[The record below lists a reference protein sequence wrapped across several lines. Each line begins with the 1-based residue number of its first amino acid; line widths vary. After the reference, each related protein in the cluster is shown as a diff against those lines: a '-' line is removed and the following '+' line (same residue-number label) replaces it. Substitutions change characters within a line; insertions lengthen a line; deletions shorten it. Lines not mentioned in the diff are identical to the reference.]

1 MEGSESEAVFNSL
14 NLNPQ
19 LFINETLNTV
29 DDLVDEAFNFYLQQ
43 ASTLLKTEDTDKSQD
58 LSKGVAYIRNL
69 IQLALDK
76 RLSVWEKYCLHH
88 CFSVPEGFSLPKSVV
103 EVLYIHLTALHSNI
117 ATSHNL
123 AYLLICRLTSLT
135 ACLTFFKLN
144 ELPCESSLCQDAFND
159 SDLDVQMDSLR
170 DKLAAVGKESSELSR
185 ELQALEKQSSATDH
199 SAGLVSEALQLYDQN
214 SVHDLFQEMVKTASE
229 LHMKMHNLKT
239 KRMNDMQHIKV
250 ERVNNAD
257 RGFCSLNRGKGL
269 YNANLEGIQDCLAEL
284 KKM

>member
-88 CFSVPEGFSLPKSVV
+88 CFSVPEGFSLPKSV
-103 EVLYIHLTALHSNI
+103 
-117 ATSHNL
+117 
-123 AYLLICRLTSLT
+123 
-135 ACLTFFKLN
+135 
-144 ELPCESSLCQDAFND
+144 
-159 SDLDVQMDSLR
+159 DLDVQMDSLR

>member
-1 MEGSESEAVFNSL
+1 
-14 NLNPQ
+14 
-19 LFINETLNTV
+19 
-29 DDLVDEAFNFYLQQ
+29 
-43 ASTLLKTEDTDKSQD
+43 
-58 LSKGVAYIRNL
+58 
-69 IQLALDK
+69 
-76 RLSVWEKYCLHH
+76 
-88 CFSVPEGFSLPKSVV
+88 
-103 EVLYIHLTALHSNI
+103 
-117 ATSHNL
+117 
-123 AYLLICRLTSLT
+123 
-135 ACLTFFKLN
+135 
-144 ELPCESSLCQDAFND
+144 
-159 SDLDVQMDSLR
+159 MDSLR

-257 RGFCSLNRGKGL
+257 RDFCSMNRGKGL

>member
-76 RLSVWEKYCLHH
+76 RLSVWEKYCVHH
-88 CFSVPEGFSLPKSVV
+88 CFSVPEGFSLPKS
-103 EVLYIHLTALHSNI
+103 
-117 ATSHNL
+117 
-123 AYLLICRLTSLT
+123 
-135 ACLTFFKLN
+135 N
-144 ELPCESSLCQDAFND
+144 ELPCESSLCQDASND

-170 DKLAAVGKESSELSR
+170 DKLAAVGKESSELSQ

-229 LHMKMHNLKT
+229 LHMKIFNLKT
-239 KRMNDMQHIKV
+239 KRMNDMQHIKM

-257 RGFCSLNRGKGL
+257 RGFCSMNRGKGL

>member
-88 CFSVPEGFSLPKSVV
+88 CFSVPEGFSLPKSV
-103 EVLYIHLTALHSNI
+103 EIS
-117 ATSHNL
+117 
-123 AYLLICRLTSLT
+123 
-135 ACLTFFKLN
+135 FQN

-214 SVHDLFQEMVKTASE
+214 SVHDLFQEMVKTASD

-257 RGFCSLNRGKGL
+257 RDFCSMNRGKGL

-284 KKM
+284 KNM

>member
-88 CFSVPEGFSLPKSVV
+88 CFSVPEGFSLPKS
-103 EVLYIHLTALHSNI
+103 
-117 ATSHNL
+117 
-123 AYLLICRLTSLT
+123 
-135 ACLTFFKLN
+135 N
-144 ELPCESSLCQDAFND
+144 ELPCESSPCQDAFND

-214 SVHDLFQEMVKTASE
+214 SVHDLFQEMVKTASD
-229 LHMKMHNLKT
+229 LHMKMHNLKR

-257 RGFCSLNRGKGL
+257 RDFCSMNRGKGL

-284 KKM
+284 KNM

>member
-88 CFSVPEGFSLPKSVV
+88 CFSVPEGFSLPKS
-103 EVLYIHLTALHSNI
+103 
-117 ATSHNL
+117 
-123 AYLLICRLTSLT
+123 
-135 ACLTFFKLN
+135 N

-257 RGFCSLNRGKGL
+257 RGFCSMNRGKGL

>member
-29 DDLVDEAFNFYLQQ
+29 DDLVDEAFNFYLQY
-43 ASTLLKTEDTDKSQD
+43 S
-58 LSKGVAYIRNL
+58 LSLSPPSLSLSISNSISLSFFYIFNSGVAYIRNL

-88 CFSVPEGFSLPKSVV
+88 CFSVPEGFSLPKSV
-103 EVLYIHLTALHSNI
+103 EIS
-117 ATSHNL
+117 
-123 AYLLICRLTSLT
+123 
-135 ACLTFFKLN
+135 FQN
-144 ELPCESSLCQDAFND
+144 ELPCESSPCQDAFND

-214 SVHDLFQEMVKTASE
+214 SVHDLFQEMVKTASD
-229 LHMKMHNLKT
+229 LHMKMHNLKR

-257 RGFCSLNRGKGL
+257 RDFCSMNRGKGL

-284 KKM
+284 KNM